1 MKIIGYEEFGPATEV
16 LQVREIELQKPKS
29 REVIVKLRY
38 SGVNPSDAKARAG
51 NRPGIFKPEYSLVIP
66 HSDGSGVIEDVGS
79 ELDKS
84 LIGKRVWVRNGQW
97 KRPFGTAAEYITIA
111 LENLIEMPS
120 EMSFKDGAT
129 MGIPGLTA
137 AYGIFGSG
145 EVLGKTLLISGGM
158 GAVGHLA
165 VQLAKWGGAKVIA
178 TGSKSSC
185 ETILNLGADY
195 FFDYS
200 SDKLVSQI
208 KEVAPEGID
217 RVVEVEFGINLNW
230 LHEVLKP
237 NGTLAVYGSAKEM
250 NPIIPFGLYLFKAI
264 KIDIFLIYI
273 LPPKEREIAIN
284 YLHLAYGQKA
294 LVPRIDSIYRL
305 EDCDQAQE
313 RTLTKGRKGA
323 VLLKI

>member
-16 LQVREIELQKPKS
+16 LQVREIELQRPKS

-145 EVLGKTLLISGGM
+145 EVSGKTLLISGGM

-185 ETILNLGADY
+185 KTILNLGADY

-200 SDKLVSQI
+200 SDKLASQI

-284 YLHLAYGQKA
+284 YLHLAYRQKA

>member
-1 MKIIGYEEFGPATEV
+1 MKIIGYEKFGPATEV

-185 ETILNLGADY
+185 EAILNLGADY
-195 FFDYS
+195 FFDYT
-200 SDKLVSQI
+200 SDELVSQI

-284 YLHLAYGQKA
+284 YLHLAYRQKA

>member
-1 MKIIGYEEFGPATEV
+1 LKVIGYEEFGPATEV

-185 ETILNLGADY
+185 KTILNLGADY

-200 SDKLVSQI
+200 SDKLASQI
-208 KEVAPEGID
+208 KEVAPEGVD

-230 LHEVLKP
+230 LYEVLKP

-305 EDCDQAQE
+305 EDCDQAHE

>member
-185 ETILNLGADY
+185 KTILNLGADY

-200 SDKLVSQI
+200 SDKLASQI

-237 NGTLAVYGSAKEM
+237 NGTLAVYGSSKEM
-250 NPIIPFGLYLFKAI
+250 KPIIPFGLYLFKAI

-284 YLHLAYGQKA
+284 YLHLAYRQKA

-305 EDCDQAQE
+305 EDCDQAHE

-323 VLLKI
+323 VLLKM

>member
-1 MKIIGYEEFGPATEV
+1 MKVIGYEEFGPATEV
-16 LQVREIELQKPKS
+16 LKVREIELQKPKS
-29 REVIVKLRY
+29 REVLVKLRY

-51 NRPGIFKPEYSLVIP
+51 NRPGVFRPEYSLVIP

-137 AYGIFGSG
+137 AYGIFGAG

-185 ETILNLGADY
+185 ETILDLGADY
-195 FFDYS
+195 FFEYS

-217 RVVEVEFGINLNW
+217 RVVEVEFGINLTW

-237 NGTLAVYGSAKEM
+237 SGTLAVYGSAKEM

-305 EDCDQAQE
+305 EDCGQAQE

>member
-1 MKIIGYEEFGPATEV
+1 MKVIGYEEFGPATEV

-29 REVIVKLRY
+29 REVRVKLRY

-51 NRPGIFKPEYSLVIP
+51 NRPGVFRPEYSLVIP

-185 ETILNLGADY
+185 ETILDLGADY
-195 FFDYS
+195 FFEYS

>member
-1 MKIIGYEEFGPATEV
+1 M
-16 LQVREIELQKPKS
+16 ELQKPNS
-29 REVIVKLRY
+29 REVIVKLKY
-38 SGVNPSDAKARAG
+38 SGVNPSDAKSRAG
-51 NRPGIFKPEYSLVIP
+51 NRPGVLRPEYSFVIP

-79 ELDKS
+79 GLNES

-137 AYGIFGSG
+137 AHGIFGSG

-165 VQLAKWGGAKVIA
+165 VQLAKWGGAKVVA

-185 ETILNLGADY
+185 ETILSLGADY
-195 FFDYS
+195 FLDYS

-208 KEVAPEGID
+208 KEIAPEGVD
-217 RVVEVEFGINLNW
+217 RAVEVEFGINLNW

-250 NPIIPFGLYLFKAI
+250 NPIIPFGSYLFKAI
-264 KIDIFLIYI
+264 KIDIYLIYI

-284 YLHLAYGQKA
+284 YLHLAYGQKGLA
-294 LVPRIDSIYRL
+294 PRIDSIYKL

>member
-16 LQVREIELQKPKS
+16 LQMREIELQKPKS
-29 REVIVKLRY
+29 REVVVKLRY

-185 ETILNLGADY
+185 ETILDLGADY
-195 FFDYS
+195 FFEYS

-217 RVVEVEFGINLNW
+217 RVVEVEFGINLTW

-237 NGTLAVYGSAKEM
+237 SGTLAVYGSAKEM

-273 LPPKEREIAIN
+273 LPPKERQIAIN
-284 YLHLAYGQKA
+284 YLHLAYRQKA

>member
-1 MKIIGYEEFGPATEV
+1 MKVIGYEEFGLATEV
-16 LQVREIELQKPKS
+16 LRVREIELQKPQS
-29 REVIVKLRY
+29 REVIVKLIY

-51 NRPGIFKPEYSLVIP
+51 NRPGVVRPEYSLVIP

-111 LENLIEMPS
+111 LENLVEMPS
-120 EMSFKDGAT
+120 EMTFQDGAT

-137 AYGIFGSG
+137 AHGIFGSG
-145 EVLGKTLLISGGM
+145 EVIGKTLLISGGG

-178 TGSKSSC
+178 TGSKSSS
-185 ETILNLGADY
+185 ESVLNFGADY
-195 FFDYS
+195 YFDYS
-200 SDKLVSQI
+200 SDKLASQI
-208 KEVAPEGID
+208 NEVAPEGVD
-217 RVVEVEFGINLNW
+217 RVVEVEFGLNLNW
-230 LHEVLKP
+230 LHQVLKP

-250 NPIIPFGLYLFKAI
+250 NPVIPFGLYLFKAI

-273 LPPKEREIAIN
+273 LPVKEKEIAIN
-284 YLHLAYGQKA
+284 YLHSAYEQKA
-294 LVPRIDSIYRL
+294 LIPKIDSIYKL
-305 EDCDQAQE
+305 EDCDQAQD
-313 RTLTKGRKGA
+313 RTLTKGRRGA
-323 VLLKI
+323 VLLEI

>member
-1 MKIIGYEEFGPATEV
+1 MKVIGYERFGLATEV
-16 LQVREIELQKPKS
+16 LQVREIEIQKPKQ
-29 REVIVKLRY
+29 REVIVKLKY

-51 NRPGIFKPEYSLVIP
+51 NRPGVSSPEYSLVVP
-66 HSDGSGVIEDVGS
+66 HSDGSGVIEEVGL

-84 LIGKRVWVRNGQW
+84 LIGKRVWVMNGQW

-111 LENLIEMPS
+111 IDNLVEMPD
-120 EMSFKDGAT
+120 EMTFQEGAT

-137 AYGIFGSG
+137 AHGVFGTGNVKG
-145 EVLGKTLLISGGM
+145 ETLLISGGA
-158 GAVGHLA
+158 GSVGHLA
-165 VQLAKWGGAKVIA
+165 VQLAKWGGAQVIA
-178 TGSKSSC
+178 TGSDRNAAAV
-185 ETILNLGADY
+185 INNGADY

-200 SDKLVSQI
+200 SPELVSQI
-208 KEVAPEGID
+208 NEIAPDGVD
-217 RVVEVEFGINLNW
+217 RVIEVEFGSNLNW
-230 LHEVLKP
+230 LHQVLKP

-250 NPIIPFGLYLFKAI
+250 NPIMPFGLYLYKAV

-273 LPPKEREIAIN
+273 LPSKEREIAIN

-294 LVPRIDSIYRL
+294 LVPRIDSIFRL

>member
-1 MKIIGYEEFGPATEV
+1 MKIIGYEKFGPATEV

-79 ELDKS
+79 GLDKS

-97 KRPFGTAAEYITIA
+97 KRPFGTAAEYITIPI
-111 LENLIEMPS
+111 ENTVEMLNQMTFQ
-120 EMSFKDGAT
+120 EGAT

-137 AYGIFGSG
+137 AQGVFGSG
-145 EVLGKTLLISGGM
+145 SVKGQILLVSGGN

-165 VQLAKWGGAKVIA
+165 VQLAKWGGAKVIS
-178 TGSKSSC
+178 TGSQSNSHS
-185 ETILNLGADY
+185 ILKNGADY

-200 SDKLVSQI
+200 SNNLVSQI
-208 KEVAPEGID
+208 IEVVPEGVD
-217 RVVEVEFGINLNW
+217 RVIEVEFGLNLTW
-230 LHEVLKP
+230 LHQVVKP
-237 NGTLAVYGSAKEM
+237 NGSLAVYGSAKEM
-250 NPIIPFGLYLFKAI
+250 NPTIPFGLYLFKAI

-273 LPPKEREIAIN
+273 LPQKQRELAIN
-284 YLHLAYGQKA
+284 FLHSAFEQKA
-294 LVPRIDSIYRL
+294 LRPKIDSIFKL
-305 EDCDQAQE
+305 EDCALAQN
-313 RTLTKGRKGA
+313 RTLEAGRNGA
-323 VLLKI
+323 VLLEI

>member
-1 MKIIGYEEFGPATEV
+1 MKVIGYEEFGPATEV

-120 EMSFKDGAT
+120 EMSFKHGAT

-165 VQLAKWGGAKVIA
+165 VQLAKWGGATVIT
-178 TGSKSSC
+178 TGSKSSY
-185 ETILNLGADY
+185 ETLLSLGADY

-208 KEVAPEGID
+208 KEVAPEGVD

>member
-1 MKIIGYEEFGPATEV
+1 MKVICYEEFGLATEV
-16 LQVREIELQKPKS
+16 LQLREIELQKPSS
-29 REVIVKLRY
+29 REVLVKLRY

-51 NRPGIFKPEYSLVIP
+51 NRPGVFRPEYSLVIP

>member
-1 MKIIGYEEFGPATEV
+1 MKVIGYEEFGLATEV
-16 LQVREIELQKPKS
+16 LRVREIELQKPQS

-51 NRPGIFKPEYSLVIP
+51 NRPGVVRPEYSLVIP

-185 ETILNLGADY
+185 ETILDLGADY
-195 FFDYS
+195 FFEYS

-217 RVVEVEFGINLNW
+217 RVVEVEFGINLTW

-237 NGTLAVYGSAKEM
+237 SGTLAVYGSAKEM

-284 YLHLAYGQKA
+284 YLHLAYRQKA

>member
-1 MKIIGYEEFGPATEV
+1 LKIIGYEEFGPATEV

-145 EVLGKTLLISGGM
+145 EVSGKTLLISGGM

-185 ETILNLGADY
+185 KAILNLGADY
-195 FFDYS
+195 FFDYT
-200 SDKLVSQI
+200 SDELVSQI

>member
-1 MKIIGYEEFGPATEV
+1 MKVIGYEEFGPATEV
-16 LQVREIELQKPKS
+16 LQLREIELQKPKS

-51 NRPGIFKPEYSLVIP
+51 NRPGVYRPEYSLVIP

-145 EVLGKTLLISGGM
+145 EVLGKTVLISGGM

-200 SDKLVSQI
+200 SDNLVSQI

-294 LVPRIDSIYRL
+294 LVPRIDSIFRL
-305 EDCDQAQE
+305 EDCDQAQD

>member
-1 MKIIGYEEFGPATEV
+1 MKVIGYEEFGLATEV
-16 LQVREIELQKPKS
+16 LRVREIELQKPQS

-51 NRPGIFKPEYSLVIP
+51 NRPGVVRPEYSLVIP

-111 LENLIEMPS
+111 LENLVEMPS
-120 EMSFKDGAT
+120 KMTFQDGAT

-137 AYGIFGSG
+137 AHGIFGSG
-145 EVLGKTLLISGGM
+145 EVIGKTLLISGGG

-178 TGSKSSC
+178 TGSKSSS
-185 ETILNLGADY
+185 ESVLNFGADY
-195 FFDYS
+195 YFDYS
-200 SDKLVSQI
+200 SDKLASQI
-208 KEVAPEGID
+208 NEVAPEGVD
-217 RVVEVEFGINLNW
+217 RVVEVEFGLNLNW
-230 LHEVLKP
+230 LHQVLKP

-250 NPIIPFGLYLFKAI
+250 NPVIPFGLYLFKAI
-264 KIDIFLIYI
+264 RIDIFLIYI
-273 LPPKEREIAIN
+273 LPVKEKEIAIN
-284 YLHLAYGQKA
+284 YLHSAYEQKA
-294 LVPRIDSIYRL
+294 LIPKIDSIFKL
-305 EDCDQAQE
+305 EDCDQAQD
-313 RTLTKGRKGA
+313 RTLTKGRRGA
-323 VLLKI
+323 VLLEI

>member
-1 MKIIGYEEFGPATEV
+1 MKVIGYEEFGLATEV
-16 LQVREIELQKPKS
+16 LRVRKIELQKPQS

-51 NRPGIFKPEYSLVIP
+51 NRPGVVRPEYSLVIP

-111 LENLIEMPS
+111 LENLVEMPS
-120 EMSFKDGAT
+120 EMTFQDGAT

-137 AYGIFGSG
+137 AHGIFGSG
-145 EVLGKTLLISGGM
+145 EVIGKTLLISGGG

-178 TGSKSSC
+178 TGSKSSSDSV
-185 ETILNLGADY
+185 LNFGADY
-195 FFDYS
+195 YFDYS
-200 SDKLVSQI
+200 SDKLASQI
-208 KEVAPEGID
+208 NEVAPEGVD
-217 RVVEVEFGINLNW
+217 RVVEVEFGLNLNW
-230 LHEVLKP
+230 LHQVLKP

-250 NPIIPFGLYLFKAI
+250 NPVIPFGLYLFKAI

-273 LPPKEREIAIN
+273 LPVKEKEIAIN
-284 YLHLAYGQKA
+284 YLHSAYEQKA
-294 LVPRIDSIYRL
+294 LIPKIDSIYKL
-305 EDCDQAQE
+305 EDCDQAQD
-313 RTLTKGRKGA
+313 RTLTKGRRGA
-323 VLLKI
+323 VLLEI

>member
-1 MKIIGYEEFGPATEV
+1 MKVIGYEEFGPATEV

-29 REVIVKLRY
+29 REVRVKLRY

-51 NRPGIFKPEYSLVIP
+51 NRPGVFRPEYSLVIP

-185 ETILNLGADY
+185 ETIRDLGADY
-195 FFDYS
+195 FFEYS

-208 KEVAPEGID
+208 KEVAPEGVD
-217 RVVEVEFGINLNW
+217 RVVEVEFGINLTW

-237 NGTLAVYGSAKEM
+237 SGTLAVYGSAKEM

-284 YLHLAYGQKA
+284 YLHLAYRQKA

>member
-1 MKIIGYEEFGPATEV
+1 MKVIGYEEFGPATEV

-29 REVIVKLRY
+29 REVRVKLRY

-51 NRPGIFKPEYSLVIP
+51 NRPGVFRPEYSLVIP

-120 EMSFKDGAT
+120 EMSFKDRAT

-185 ETILNLGADY
+185 ETILDLGADY
-195 FFDYS
+195 FFEYS

-217 RVVEVEFGINLNW
+217 RVVEVEFGINLTW

-237 NGTLAVYGSAKEM
+237 SGTLAVYGSAKEM

-284 YLHLAYGQKA
+284 YLHLAYRQKA

>member
-84 LIGKRVWVRNGQW
+84 LIGKHVWVRNGQW

-185 ETILNLGADY
+185 EAILNLGADY

-200 SDKLVSQI
+200 SDKLTSQI

-264 KIDIFLIYI
+264 KIDIYLIYI
-273 LPPKEREIAIN
+273 LPPKEIEIAIN

>member
-1 MKIIGYEEFGPATEV
+1 MKIIGYEKFGPATEV

-29 REVIVKLRY
+29 REVIVNLRY

-66 HSDGSGVIEDVGS
+66 HSDGSGMIEDVGS

-185 ETILNLGADY
+185 KTILNLGADY

-200 SDKLVSQI
+200 SDKLASQI

-237 NGTLAVYGSAKEM
+237 NGTLAVYGSSKEM
-250 NPIIPFGLYLFKAI
+250 NPTIPFGLYLFKAI

>member
-1 MKIIGYEEFGPATEV
+1 MKVIGYEEFGLATEV
-16 LQVREIELQKPKS
+16 LRVREIELQKPKS
-29 REVIVKLRY
+29 REVRVKLRY

-51 NRPGIFKPEYSLVIP
+51 NRPGVFRPEYSLVIP
-66 HSDGSGVIEDVGS
+66 HSDGSGVIDDVGS

-165 VQLAKWGGAKVIA
+165 VQLAIWGGAKVIA

-185 ETILNLGADY
+185 ETILDLGADY
-195 FFDYS
+195 FFEYS

-217 RVVEVEFGINLNW
+217 RVVEVEFGINLTW

-237 NGTLAVYGSAKEM
+237 SGTLAVYGSAKEM

-284 YLHLAYGQKA
+284 YLHLAYRQKA

>member
-1 MKIIGYEEFGPATEV
+1 MKVIGYEEFGPATEV

-185 ETILNLGADY
+185 KTILNLGADY

-200 SDKLVSQI
+200 SDKLASQI
-208 KEVAPEGID
+208 KEVAPEGVD

-230 LHEVLKP
+230 LYEVLKP

-273 LPPKEREIAIN
+273 LPPKERKIAIN
-284 YLHLAYGQKA
+284 YLHSAYGQKA
-294 LVPRIDSIYRL
+294 LVPRIDSIYKL

-313 RTLTKGRKGA
+313 KTLTKGRRGA
-323 VLLKI
+323 VLLEV

>member
-1 MKIIGYEEFGPATEV
+1 MKVIGYEEFGLASEV
-16 LQVREIELQKPKS
+16 LHVREINLQKPQPQ
-29 REVIVKLRY
+29 EVIVKLIY

-51 NRPGIFKPEYSLVIP
+51 NRPGVIKPEYSLVIP

-79 ELDKS
+79 EVDKS

-145 EVLGKTLLISGGM
+145 EVFGKTLLISGGM

-185 ETILNLGADY
+185 EAILNLGADY

-200 SDKLVSQI
+200 DEKLVSQI

-273 LPPKEREIAIN
+273 LPPKQREIAIN

-294 LVPRIDSIYRL
+294 LVPRIDSIYKL
-305 EDCDQAQE
+305 EDCDQAQD
-313 RTLTKGRKGA
+313 RTWTKGRRGA
-323 VLLKI
+323 ILLEI

>member
-1 MKIIGYEEFGPATEV
+1 MKVIGYEEFGPATEV
-16 LQVREIELQKPKS
+16 LQVRDIELQKPKS
-29 REVIVKLRY
+29 REARVKLRY

-51 NRPGIFKPEYSLVIP
+51 NRPGVFRPEYSLVIP

-79 ELDKS
+79 KLDKS

-185 ETILNLGADY
+185 ETILDLGADY
-195 FFDYS
+195 FFEYS

-217 RVVEVEFGINLNW
+217 RVVEVEFGINLTW

-237 NGTLAVYGSAKEM
+237 SGTLAVYGSAKEM

-284 YLHLAYGQKA
+284 YLHLAYRQKA

>member
-1 MKIIGYEEFGPATEV
+1 LKVIGYEEFGLATEV
-16 LQVREIELQKPKS
+16 LRVREIELQKPQS

-51 NRPGIFKPEYSLVIP
+51 NRPGVVRPEYSLVIP

-111 LENLIEMPS
+111 LENLVEMPS
-120 EMSFKDGAT
+120 EMTFQDGAT

-137 AYGIFGSG
+137 AHGIFGSG
-145 EVLGKTLLISGGM
+145 EVIGKTLLISGGG

-178 TGSKSSC
+178 TGSKSSS
-185 ETILNLGADY
+185 ESILNFGADY
-195 FFDYS
+195 YFDYS
-200 SDKLVSQI
+200 SDKLASQI
-208 KEVAPEGID
+208 NEVAPEGVD
-217 RVVEVEFGINLNW
+217 RVVEVEFGLNLNW
-230 LHEVLKP
+230 LHQVLKP

-250 NPIIPFGLYLFKAI
+250 NPVIPFGLYLFKAI

-273 LPPKEREIAIN
+273 LPVKEKEIAIN
-284 YLHLAYGQKA
+284 YLHSAYEQKA
-294 LVPRIDSIYRL
+294 LIPKIDNIFKL
-305 EDCDQAQE
+305 EDCDQAQD
-313 RTLTKGRKGA
+313 RTLTKGRRGA
-323 VLLKI
+323 VLLEI